1 MTDPTQPNID
11 AGATK
16 ICDLF
21 TNSKK
26 PFFVG
31 RNGSTEMEMLHF
43 WYNYRSKGVP
53 YPGEL
58 LVKLQRYSGIFPAT
72 PMSYDRWAK
81 EYVESLR
88 ELDGLAAGWYKP
100 YEGIETAIL
109 DAYAPNAFRMPLRC
123 LEPYYVEPNMRW
135 TASLAGKPVAV
146 VSSFADTIRTQT
158 QFAGVSKIW
167 ENVDSPETILAP
179 STIWIPIRTYF
190 PPAISQG
197 DSTGWGRE
205 IINWEDAVSFTVK
218 KVLATGASTA
228 IIGCGAL
235 GMIIGARLKRAGVN
249 VILMGGAIQVLFGIK
264 GSRWETHGIISKF
277 WNSSWVYPSSAE
289 TPSNAYAIEGACYWG
304 GSKPSTTP
312 R

>member
-1 MTDPTQPNID
+1 MTDPTQANID

-21 TNSKK
+21 TQSQK
-26 PFFVG
+26 PFFIG
-31 RNGSTEMEMLHF
+31 RNGSTEMETLHF
-43 WYNYRSKGVP
+43 WYNYRSKGIP

-58 LVKLQRYSGIFPAT
+58 LVRLQRYSGIFPAT
-72 PMSYDRWAK
+72 PVSYDRWAK

-100 YEGIETAIL
+100 YATIEETLL
-109 DAYAPNAFRMPLRC
+109 DNYAPHAFRMPLRS
-123 LEPYYVEPNMRW
+123 LEPYYVEPAKRW
-135 TASLAGKPVAV
+135 TASLAGKPVV
-146 VSSFADTIRTQT
+146 VISSFAETIRAQT
-158 QFAGVSKIW
+158 QFADVSKIW
-167 ENVDSPETILAP
+167 ESVESPETILN

-197 DSTGWGRE
+197 DSTGWARE
-205 IINWEDAVSFTVK
+205 ITNWEDAVSSIVK

-228 IIGCGAL
+228 VIGCGGL
-235 GMIIGARLKRAGVN
+235 GMIIGARLKRSGLN

-264 GSRWETHGIISKF
+264 GARWETHNIISKF
-277 WNSSWVYPSSAE
+277 WNSAWVYPSSAE

-304 GSKPSTTP
+304 GSKPSSTP